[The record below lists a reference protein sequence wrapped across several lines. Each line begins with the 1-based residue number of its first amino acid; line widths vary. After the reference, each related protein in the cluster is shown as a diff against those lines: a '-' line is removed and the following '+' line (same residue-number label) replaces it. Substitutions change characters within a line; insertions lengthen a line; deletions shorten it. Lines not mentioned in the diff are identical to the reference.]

1 MSRVNLKIALGYERL
16 EPLHQV
22 LDLKLL
28 ASPKGTWATRNL
40 LRWDEHVADDL
51 DHTVLGDAILDRN
64 ATKAVDLN
72 ADEAA
77 ISSDVNAKAAILE
90 HGRKVNVEVALG
102 DTLLGL
108 AVGAVVGIGVQSVVR
123 DKVVLKKSLEVLLT
137 VLAEEESVD
146 PRSELLESE
155 VRGREESTSLV
166 VGGVDHVEE
175 TGLAETK
182 LKSREL
188 AREQVDDGGNV
199 GRRQDDRVD
208 AVDDTVGAKDV
219 DGDDSSV
226 EVDRQPIQSDME
238 RETLRLRLA
247 SEVVA
252 LEEGGNCVGGQHTA
266 GRVKVLDDVVRQQS
280 LDELLA
286 GLLVVLRDLL
296 ESLVSRGEDSL
307 FHS

>member
-1 MSRVNLKIALGYERL
+1 VSRTDLKIALGYERL

-22 LDLKLL
+22 LHLELL
-28 ASPKGTWATRNL
+28 ASPKRTRATRNL
-40 LRWDEHVADDL
+40 LRGDEHVADDL
-51 DHTVLGDAILDRN
+51 DHTVLCNTVLNGN
-64 ATKAVDLN
+64 TTKAVDLD

-77 ISSDVNAKAAILE
+77 ISSDVDAEAAVLK
-90 HGRKVNVEVALG
+90 HGREVNVEVALG

-155 VRGREESTSLV
+155 VRGCEESASLV
-166 VGGVDHVEE
+166 VGGVDHIEQ
-175 TGLAETK
+175 TGLAKTK

-188 AREQVDDGGNV
+188 TREQVDDGGNV
-199 GRRQDDRVD
+199 GWRQDDGVN
-208 AVDDTVGAKDV
+208 AVNDTVGAEDV

-226 EVDRQPIQSDME
+226 EVDRQSIQSDVE

-247 SEVVA
+247 GEVVA
-252 LEEGGNCVGGQHTA
+252 LEEGGNGVGGQHTA

-296 ESLVSRGEDSL
+296 ESLVSRSEDSL